1 MEVNKIKQYFLSKN
15 LIEVDEDE
23 IRSLEI
29 KPTLA
34 FTDGENRI
42 FVNILP
48 LKAIGNRSQFIKF
61 MMETS
66 ALKEKCNMMYIV
78 IPSLM
83 ATIIDSEI
91 LKEMGIGLIILT
103 GEKLREVLPAK
114 KHKPKIIIEANLTE
128 QIKHISNRIERIEV
142 YIQRLEGQINQII
155 RKMSRTEPIKP
166 ITIEKPVETRIEVS
180 GLPSYMQNNPWL
192 QILRGRGEREI
203 AK

>member
-15 LIEVDEDE
+15 LIEIDEDE

-78 IPSLM
+78 IPS
-83 ATIIDSEI
+83 
-91 LKEMGIGLIILT
+91 
-103 GEKLREVLPAK
+103 
-114 KHKPKIIIEANLTE
+114 
-128 QIKHISNRIERIEV
+128 
-142 YIQRLEGQINQII
+142 
-155 RKMSRTEPIKP
+155 
-166 ITIEKPVETRIEVS
+166 
-180 GLPSYMQNNPWL
+180 
-192 QILRGRGEREI
+192 
-203 AK
+203 